1 MRTQSVFKMPEQLM
15 RAVDDVDH
23 ILASGKADLKLDF
36 VDCTFISVDGVEW
49 LEEMLMRAGS
59 LSAEVELTNVPPSI
73 YKVFKIARIDS
84 IVKACGGM
92 TASGPV
98 C

>member
-1 MRTQSVFKMPEQLM
+1 MRTQTVFKMPEQLM
-15 RAVDDVDH
+15 RAVDDVDR
-23 ILASGKADLKLDF
+23 ILAGGNVDLKLDF
-36 VDCTFISVDGVEW
+36 SNCTFISVDGVEW
-49 LEEMLMRAGS
+49 LEEILMRASS
-59 LSAEVELTNVPPSI
+59 LSADVELMNIAPSV

-92 TASGPV
+92 SASGPV